1 MEASVQVSG
10 TVLVVD
16 DFAPNRTILSLSLR
30 GLGMTVLEAPGG
42 EECLEVCKRELP
54 DIVLLDIMMPG
65 IDGTQVLKLM
75 REDDELREIPVIML
89 TGLDDNDVL
98 VHCLRNGADD
108 YLVKPYSKE
117 VLTARI
123 QAALKRKQWLDA
135 RRMLLNEEQG
145 KNQRLSFDLSS
156 ALAESREAQRSVI
169 MALAWLAEK
178 RDPETGEHL
187 LRVQRYCELMCKYLR
202 LHSSDDI
209 NKSLTDSFMA
219 NLPSASV
226 LHDIGKVGI
235 PDAILLKPGRFTP
248 EERVAMQEH
257 TLIGADT
264 LGRVVGQFP
273 SNQYVALG
281 CEVARWHHEKWDGS
295 GYPDGLSGKQIPLS
309 ARIVAVAD
317 VYDAM
322 RSKRCYKGSIVHE
335 EVSSA
340 IVEDSGKHFD
350 PEIVQAFLQLKSSF
364 DEVYADMSEQQNELS
379 MQST

>member
-1 MEASVQVSG
+1 MEPKVQISG

-16 DFAPNRTILSLSLR
+16 DFAPNRTILSLALR
-30 GLGMTVLEAPGG
+30 GLGMSVIEAAGG
-42 EECLEVCKRELP
+42 EECLSLCKQQLP

-75 REDDELREIPVIML
+75 REDEELREVPVIML
-89 TGLDDNDVL
+89 TGLDDSEVL

-108 YLVKPYSKE
+108 YLVKPYAKE

-135 RRMLLNEEQG
+135 RKMLLNEEQG
-145 KNQRLSFDLSS
+145 RNQKLSFDLST
-156 ALAESREAQRSVI
+156 ALTESREAQRSVI
-169 MALAWLAEK
+169 MALAWLAER

-202 LHSSDDI
+202 MQASDD
-209 NKSLTDSFMA
+209 SSETLTDAFIA

-235 PDAILLKPGRFTP
+235 PDAILLKPGRFSP

-257 TLIGADT
+257 TIIGAET
-264 LGRVVGQFP
+264 LERVARQFP

-322 RSKRCYKGSIVHE
+322 RSKRCYKGAIAHG
-335 EVSSA
+335 EVSAA
-340 IVEDSGKHFD
+340 IIEDSGKHFD
-350 PEIVQAFLQLKSSF
+350 PDIVQAFLRLQSSF
-364 DEVYADMSEQQNELS
+364 DEVYEEMSEQHQEV
-379 MQST
+379 STLEV